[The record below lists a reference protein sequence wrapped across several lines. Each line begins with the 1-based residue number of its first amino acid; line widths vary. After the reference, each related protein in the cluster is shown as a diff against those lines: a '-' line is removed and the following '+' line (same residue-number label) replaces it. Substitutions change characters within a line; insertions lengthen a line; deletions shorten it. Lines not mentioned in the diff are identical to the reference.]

1 LRTFASTPEQDRC
14 SKCNTLYKN
23 HYQKQG
29 VTEGSEDM
37 EWHGSN
43 TDMKWYDAYK
53 DQPVRVKVK
62 NHSGLGGNPSGTFKI
77 RSFKKIGPSKAELTI
92 TFRGEEMTGTVD
104 LDNPETVVNKMYDK
118 VPAMNFYIGSM
129 PATARQAFNLFQ
141 YKNKKQGVTEGDVVQ
156 GPWGRKPT
164 LKPEVGGTG
173 TSAADKEPSGLRQV
187 LQDKYSRFDNITITW
202 QSKDQMAQEVEWEEG
217 EGFPPNL
224 IGEFEV
230 KFEEDSDE
238 GYTMEV
244 TDTWSVKSKNL
255 NGRAP
260 YELKRRARISA
271 EMESLNPHKKGVV
284 ESRDEDSYIERRRA
298 RKYGYDTGL
307 EREYMDLDA
316 HERAMAARAA
326 KEKEKTS
333 SKDDKD
339 QGDQIDEGVMDF
351 LKKVGLATAIVGA
364 LGLPGAIEMHYLEQT
379 PLVQEIKRRAEQGD
393 EQAKIDLDNLSVT
406 LGSGRTGPTMVLLN
420 RYGFKNV
427 QEPKSQEG
435 ETYEGLNAQQKAA
448 GQLGPTEKA
457 KNISPVLGSPQHKHP
472 FDGKLVGNE
481 SADPDL
487 KRLQALIKHI
497 R

>member
-1 LRTFASTPEQDRC
+1 
-14 SKCNTLYKN
+14 
-23 HYQKQG
+23 
-29 VTEGSEDM
+29 
-37 EWHGSN
+37 
-43 TDMKWYDAYK
+43 
-53 DQPVRVKVK
+53 
-62 NHSGLGGNPSGTFKI
+62 
-77 RSFKKIGPSKAELTI
+77 
-92 TFRGEEMTGTVD
+92 
-104 LDNPETVVNKMYDK
+104 
-118 VPAMNFYIGSM
+118 
-129 PATARQAFNLFQ
+129 
-141 YKNKKQGVTEGDVVQ
+141 
-156 GPWGRKPT
+156 
-164 LKPEVGGTG
+164 
-173 TSAADKEPSGLRQV
+173 
-187 LQDKYSRFDNITITW
+187 
-202 QSKDQMAQEVEWEEG
+202 MAQEVEWEEG

-298 RKYGYDTGL
+298 EKHEYDTGL